1 MRTWGVLLL
10 AIACEVTATLA
21 LRAAT
26 DHAGWFVVVAVGYVA
41 AFGALALLLRGG
53 AAIGVIYGIWAAL
66 GVALTAV
73 LAAVVFG
80 DPLSWTMGLGIV
92 LVMVGVVAVEGASGG
107 HVAHGAEPRPTE
119 SRVAR

>member
-1 MRTWGVLLL
+1 MRTWGVLAF
-10 AIACEVTATLA
+10 AIGSEVTATLS

-26 DHAGWFVVVAVGYVA
+26 DQAAWFVVVALGYVA
-41 AFGALALLLRGG
+41 AFAALALLLRRG

-73 LAAVVFG
+73 LAALVFG

-92 LVMVGVVAVEGASGG
+92 LVMVGVVAVEGSS
-107 HVAHGAEPRPTE
+107 PRERRDAGEAP
-119 SRVAR
+119 VAR

>member
-1 MRTWGVLLL
+1 MRTWGVLVL

-21 LRAAT
+21 LRAAI
-26 DHAGWFVVVAVGYVA
+26 DHRGWFVVVALGYVA
-41 AFGALALLLRGG
+41 AFAALAYLLRRG

-80 DPLSWTMGLGIV
+80 DPLSWTMALGIL
-92 LVMVGVVAVEGASGG
+92 LVMVGVVAVEGASGQ
-107 HVAHGAEPRPTE
+107 HVSQGPGKGADGT
-119 SRVAR
+119 RVAR